1 MKSLKDILYKV
12 EISSVIGTTD
22 LHISAIAFD
31 SRKVKKQSLFVA
43 VKGTQADGH
52 QFISKAIESGAIAI
66 VAERKPSKITEGVS
80 YIIVKKSSKALAV
93 IAANFHDNPSEK
105 IKLIGVT
112 GTNGKTTIVS
122 LL

>member
-43 VKGTQADGH
+43 VKGTQVDGH
-52 QFISKAIESGAIAI
+52 QFISKVIESGAQ
-66 VAERKPSKITEGVS
+66 
-80 YIIVKKSSKALAV
+80 
-93 IAANFHDNPSEK
+93 
-105 IKLIGVT
+105 
-112 GTNGKTTIVS
+112 
-122 LL
+122 